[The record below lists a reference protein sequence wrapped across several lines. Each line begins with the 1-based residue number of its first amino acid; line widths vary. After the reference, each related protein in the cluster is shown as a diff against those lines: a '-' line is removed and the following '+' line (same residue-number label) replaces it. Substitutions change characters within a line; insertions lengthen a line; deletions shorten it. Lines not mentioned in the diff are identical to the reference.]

1 MQGTSK
7 GKQPMQP
14 LPESP
19 VQTNPKRKRAQ
30 EPFPKQQA
38 HEIPKDKQIEQP
50 IHANTKGKQP
60 EQLRLQQPIHADPK
74 DKLFEQPLQAKSKGK
89 QPEQPRPQQ
98 SVQADP
104 KGKRVEQPISASTKG
119 KQSEQPR
126 PQQPVRADPKGNG
139 VEQVAQ
145 TNTKGK
151 QPEQPRPQ
159 QPVQVD
165 PKGKQVEQPVQANL
179 KSKQSQQASSKQST
193 HPAPGSKEAQKLKLE
208 QWLQLRP
215 TLQPPPKKAILAD
228 AKPVYLGS
236 PKVFIARIPGKKD
249 AKRSIMHRVKVSVI
263 ADTAYRHPQ
272 TFFFKNL
279 PDVELYWGFL
289 NDAATTAQRVVRL
302 ERDNRPTPYF
312 LLACRGEYPKVIS
325 PWNDNVIFADMHEPI
340 FGDAFV
346 FKLADPETTENG
358 YARYAHIEADI
369 GTIDWLPEAIREA
382 AMKVE
387 YAMAPDANP
396 GFPDINNYADPETM
410 LKDTQKMLKWM
421 MAIKK
426 ATTRYGN
433 GLPADAMPP
442 LPDYERMKEILME
455 MATQIQA
462 WKNEGVLYIGRGPES
477 SDFKLVQDFTKK
489 ASAAFK
495 AIQDSASDVDA
506 ARDLEGASSDST
518 ISELSDVKTTD
529 AVEKVNI
536 SFRATKDAFDE
547 VKAIIKVNIVK
558 HVVNASTID
567 ATPEVIDIE
576 ELRQIVD
583 AMSMDVGVWKAFRS
597 LDPKIVDEFVKKVRA
612 SYDAMEDPSD
622 EMMMSRAIL
631 ELHDVF
637 QVIKAESDKQGALT
651 TENIAQEVDTLRKA
665 DATRTLNTSP
675 VMPDLPGHPGTS
687 RYRVERF
694 D

>member
-1 MQGTSK
+1 
-7 GKQPMQP
+7 MQP

-19 VQTNPKRKRAQ
+19 VQTNPKRKRGQ
-30 EPFPKQQA
+30 EPFPKQLV
-38 HEIPKDKQIEQP
+38 HEIPKGKQIEQP
-50 IHANTKGKQP
+50 IQVNTKGKQP
-60 EQLRLQQPIHADPK
+60 EERRLQQP
-74 DKLFEQPLQAKSKGK
+74 
-89 QPEQPRPQQ
+89 
-98 SVQADP
+98 VQADP
-104 KGKRVEQPISASTKG
+104 KGKRVEQ
-119 KQSEQPR
+119 
-126 PQQPVRADPKGNG
+126 V
-139 VEQVAQ
+139 VQV
-145 TNTKGK
+145 NTKGK

-159 QPVQVD
+159 QPVQAD
-165 PKGKQVEQPVQANL
+165 PKGKQLEQPVQVSL
-179 KSKQSQQASSKQST
+179 KSKQPQQASSKQST
-193 HPAPGSKEAQKLKLE
+193 HPAPESKEAQKLKLE
-208 QWLQLRP
+208 QRLQLRP
-215 TLQPPPKKAILAD
+215 TLQPPSRKAILAN

-236 PKVFIARIPGKKD
+236 PKVFIARIPGKSD
-249 AKRSIMHRVKVSVI
+249 AKRSTMHRVKVSVI

-312 LLACRGEYPKVIS
+312 LLACRGEYPKVTS
-325 PWNDNVIFADMHEPI
+325 PRNDNVIFADLHEPI

-346 FKLADPETTENG
+346 FKLADPETTETG
-358 YARYAHIEADI
+358 YARYAHVEADI

-410 LKDTQKMLKWM
+410 LKDAQKMLKWM
-421 MAIKK
+421 TAIKK
-426 ATTRYGN
+426 AVTRYGS

-442 LPDYERMKEILME
+442 LPDHERMKEILME
-455 MATQIQA
+455 MATQVQA
-462 WKNEGVLYIGRGPES
+462 WRNEGVLYIDRGPES
-477 SDFKLVQDFTKK
+477 SDSRLVQDFTKK

-495 AIQDSASDVDA
+495 AIQNSASDVDT
-506 ARDLEGASSDST
+506 ARDLDGASSDST

-529 AVEKVNI
+529 AVEKV
-536 SFRATKDAFDE
+536 FRATKNAFDE
-547 VKAIIKVNIVK
+547 VKAIMKVNIVK
-558 HVVNASTID
+558 QLVNTLTTD
-567 ATPEVIDIE
+567 ATPEVIDIQ

-597 LDPKIVDEFVKKVRA
+597 LDPKIVDEFVKKVRV
-612 SYDAMEDPSD
+612 SYDAMEDPSN
-622 EMMMSRAIL
+622 EMMISRAIL

-637 QVIKAESDKQGALT
+637 QAIKAESDKQGALT
-651 TENIAQEVDTLRKA
+651 NGDIAEEVDTLREA

-687 RYRVERF
+687 RHRVERF